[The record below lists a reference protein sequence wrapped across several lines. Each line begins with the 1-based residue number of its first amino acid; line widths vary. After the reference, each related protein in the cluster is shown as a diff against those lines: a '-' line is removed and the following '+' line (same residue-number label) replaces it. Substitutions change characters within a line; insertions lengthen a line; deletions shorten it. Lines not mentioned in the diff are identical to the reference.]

1 MWPSQS
7 IWRRSDAEPH
17 REKESHVMLKI
28 SAAVVFVCAGGA
40 FAAPV
45 LGNFA
50 TYNQIGSDQVTAI
63 SLEEGTQGAVDTVYS
78 NIDAGPGGYQAFP
91 VGNGVLGFD
100 DYTSTQVGSVSLS
113 SFRFVGG
120 VDAAGGT
127 LIFEFFNTA
136 GDTLIDAFSVAL
148 PQAGVFT
155 YSIGFVDPV
164 IVNGAGILQI
174 STDATSSGQW
184 FLSDGGPTV
193 GSEDSTFGG
202 ANGGALAHNFE
213 LNAVPAPGSVAL
225 LGLGGL
231 VATGRRR

>member
-1 MWPSQS
+1 
-7 IWRRSDAEPH
+7 
-17 REKESHVMLKI
+17 MLKI
-28 SAAVVFVCAGGA
+28 SFATSIACTGVA
-40 FAAPV
+40 FAGPV
-45 LGNFA
+45 FGDFA
-50 TYNQIGSDQVTAI
+50 TYSQISSDQVTAV
-63 SLEEGTQGAVDTVYS
+63 SLGESTQGISNTIYS

-91 VGNGVLGFD
+91 LGNGVLGFD
-100 DYTSTQVGSVSLS
+100 DYTSTQVGSVSLR

-136 GDTLIDAFSVAL
+136 GDTLIDAFSVVM

-155 YSIGFVDPV
+155 YSFGFVDPV
-164 IVNGAGILQI
+164 IVDGAGILQI

-213 LNAVPAPGSVAL
+213 LNAVPSPSSVAL

-231 VATGRRR
+231 VTTRRRR